1 MATAIHPKVHAD
13 AKTKTVQMD
22 AVYAEKEERCV
33 GQNVAA
39 SMKHV
44 KTAEKFPKY
53 NSFPD
58 VNNLFKPSWIS
69 NS

>member
-22 AVYAEKEERCV
+22 VVYVEKEEGYV
-33 GQNVAA
+33 DQNVAA
-39 SMKHV
+39 SIKHV
-44 KTAEKFPKY
+44 KTAEKFPKH

-58 VNNLFKPSWIS
+58 GNHLFKPPWIS